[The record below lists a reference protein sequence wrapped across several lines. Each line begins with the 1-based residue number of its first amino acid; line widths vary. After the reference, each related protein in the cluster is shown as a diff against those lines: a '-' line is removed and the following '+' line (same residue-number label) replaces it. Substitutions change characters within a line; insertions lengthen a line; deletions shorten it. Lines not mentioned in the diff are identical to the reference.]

1 MLLSPTHFFYSP
13 NNITKKPRKTFF
25 FLIRTF
31 SMPSSVFL
39 CWNWKFCS
47 TDTRLVISS
56 GNEPSTCMPNSQLFD
71 GNYNSTNHREIPS
84 STEFFPQF
92 SLLTFNKMCL
102 ISKYLC
108 WYRNESVLLGQ
119 AEFFGNFFP
128 LFSLL
133 FMQRTTCACV
143 RLADSLHT

>member
-1 MLLSPTHFFYSP
+1 M
-13 NNITKKPRKTFF
+13 
-25 FLIRTF
+25 
-31 SMPSSVFL
+31 
-39 CWNWKFCS
+39 
-47 TDTRLVISS
+47 ISS

-119 AEFFGNFFP
+119 AEFSVIFFSFPYFLSSVPHVLVLVWWIVCIRSVMQFRFYFALDRRFG
-128 LFSLL
+128 
-133 FMQRTTCACV
+133 QRLVTLTLPKICN
-143 RLADSLHT
+143 SNNKF